1 MLRDYDDV
9 RHSAPTRRATRLAAG
24 SCGSIRHSGMPRLP
38 RRLPAGRAR
47 APVPERRGADHEA
60 DRGFNC
66 APGRQDDRG
75 QHRATGAGPAA
86 GRGRLPGHGR
96 LPADQLPVR
105 AAGPGPG
112 PRRAAGRLQVK
123 NTEQELACQLDVDL
137 PGTRPGGPPRVIIAS
152 SRVIDARWVTSQR
165 VPALGRRIAMTCSF
179 WVEPD
184 T

>member
-1 MLRDYDDV
+1 MTTATSGIQLR
-9 RHSAPTRRATRLAAG
+9 PGGRRGWPPAG
-24 SCGSIRHSGMPRLP
+24 AGRSGTVACLVYRAGLP
-38 RRLPAGRAR
+38 GGRAR
-47 APVPERRGADHEA
+47 APAPDRLDADHEA

-179 WVEPD
+179 SLEPD